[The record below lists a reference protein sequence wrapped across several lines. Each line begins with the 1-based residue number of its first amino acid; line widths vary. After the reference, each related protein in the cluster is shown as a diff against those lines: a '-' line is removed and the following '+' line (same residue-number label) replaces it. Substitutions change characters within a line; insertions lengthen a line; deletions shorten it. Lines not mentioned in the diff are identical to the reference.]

1 MFSNPSVLPSFWLDL
16 AASVLVLAVSAL
28 AGRLL
33 CTRQLH
39 GDDPLER
46 LAGMLVT
53 GLLFTVGMGVT
64 WVFRRPGVHT
74 LVPVVLVAAA
84 LWSRRRPLP
93 APVVVSSALPAW
105 LALGAVTLV
114 TALFHAWQFD
124 WLGADGLIHHG
135 HGDLGYFGM
144 LAKALPEARMSDGWS
159 AVGGSALVD
168 AGMAQDQWYHWGPVW
183 LGMLIQQVTGLPAIE
198 SMLNVGAT
206 VMCTVFILVS
216 AAVVRALTRWNVIWS
231 TLVGIASIMTLAVP
245 PLARPLL
252 AKLLPF
258 GWLQHGWDSLLFQF
272 SYQFEALQVVLVL
285 LCWLRGRN
293 ALALVL
299 VFCATVGS
307 PHFVGGVGVAVG
319 TLMVLGVLKRDK
331 ALWMPAASAVGTILL
346 AWGTLHWLLGVQ
358 MLTGLGSSGGGGL
371 FGFTWQTLVASVCR
385 ILGDMGIGLLIG
397 LLVVPGWLALI
408 RVRRNNDDS
417 LPPQARVLGWL
428 AFAALAG
435 SMAAFH
441 LFTHAEKFHFVI
453 FPMAVLAQPIAVFGL
468 AVWASQLSGWRRAL
482 PLLPLFITL
491 AACMVDA
498 QQRKDGRVNSGR
510 TVEQMNALKQQLHG
524 QPFGYISKA
533 DRPWWIPKRAFM
545 AALLDSRCV
554 RLNPLQDADVGNS
567 YSRFYNSYR
576 LMELTPYKEG
586 TPIHEWSLKLAKS
599 LGIRHILQTKSDP
612 VPPAIVA
619 ACKAVFQT
627 GDVILYEIQQPPAVA
642 SVTP

>member
-1 MFSNPSVLPSFWLDL
+1 MFSNPSVLPSFWPDL
-16 AASVLVLAVSAL
+16 AASVLVLAVSVL

-53 GLLFTVGMGVT
+53 GLLFTVGIGVT
-64 WVFRRPGVHT
+64 WVFRRPGVHAFVP
-74 LVPVVLVAAA
+74 LVLLAAA
-84 LWSRRRPLP
+84 LWSRRRPAP
-93 APVVVSSALPAW
+93 ASTAPSSAIPAW
-105 LALGAVTLV
+105 VALGAVTLV
-114 TALFHAWQFD
+114 SAFFHAWQFD
-124 WLGADGLIHHG
+124 WLGDDGLIHHG

-144 LAKALPEARMSDGWS
+144 LAKALPEARMSDGWT
-159 AVGGSALVD
+159 AVGGAALAD

-198 SMLNVGAT
+198 SVLNVGAT
-206 VMCTVFILVS
+206 VMCAILILVS
-216 AAVVRALTRWNVIWS
+216 AAVVRALTRWNVLWS
-231 TLVGIASIMTLAVP
+231 TLVGGASIMTLAVP

-272 SYQFEALQVVLVL
+272 SYQFEALQVALIL
-285 LCWLRGRN
+285 LCWLRGKN

-307 PHFVGGVGVAVG
+307 PHFVGGMGVAVG
-319 TLMVLGVLKRDK
+319 TLMVFGVLRRDK
-331 ALWMPAASAVGTILL
+331 TLWAPAAAAVGTILL
-346 AWGTLHWLLGVQ
+346 AWGTLHWLLGVK

-371 FGFTWQTLVASVCR
+371 FGFTWQTLMEGGGR
-385 ILGDMGIGLLIG
+385 IVGDIGIGLLLG

-408 RVRRNNDDS
+408 RIRRDS

-441 LFTHAEKFHFVI
+441 LFTHAEKFHFVV

-468 AVWASQLSGWRRAL
+468 ALWASQLPGWRRAL
-482 PLLPLFITL
+482 PILPLLISL
-491 AACMVDA
+491 AACVVDA
-498 QQRKDGRVNSGR
+498 QQRKGGRVNSGR
-510 TVEQMNALKQQLHG
+510 TLEQVNALKQYLQG
-524 QPFGYISKA
+524 RPFGYIAKG
-533 DRPWWIPKRAFM
+533 DRPWWIPKRAFA
-545 AALLDSRCV
+545 AALLDCRCV
-554 RLNPLQDADVGNS
+554 RLNPLAEADVGNH

-586 TPIHEWSLKLAKS
+586 TSIHEWSLRLAKS
-599 LGIRHILQTKSDP
+599 LGIRHILQTKFDI
-612 VPPAIVA
+612 VPPAIAA
-619 ACKAVFQT
+619 ACKPVFQS
-627 GDVILYEIQQPPAVA
+627 GDFLLYEIQQPPAVVSTA
-642 SVTP
+642 P

>member
-1 MFSNPSVLPSFWLDL
+1 MFTNPSVLPNFWLDL

-33 CTRQLH
+33 LCTRQLH
-39 GDDPLER
+39 GQDALER

-53 GLLFTVGMGVT
+53 GLLFSVGIGVT
-64 WVFRRPGVHT
+64 WVFRRVGVHT
-74 LVPVVLVAAA
+74 LVPVVLLGAA
-84 LWSRRRPLP
+84 LCSRRQPP
-93 APVVVSSALPAW
+93 PFPQASTTSAPQAW
-105 LALGAVTLV
+105 LALGAATLV
-114 TALFHAWQFD
+114 SALFHAWQFD
-124 WLGADGLIHHG
+124 WLGNDGLIHDG

-159 AVGGSALVD
+159 AVGGAALAD

-183 LGMLIQQVTGLPAIE
+183 LGMLIQQATGLPALE
-198 SMLNVGAT
+198 SVLNVGAT
-206 VMCTVFILVS
+206 VMCTLLILVF
-216 AAVVRALTRWNVIWS
+216 AAVVRAVTRWSVPWS
-231 TLVGIASIMTLAVP
+231 TMAGTAAMMTLAVP
-245 PLARPLL
+245 PLARPWL

-272 SYQFEALQVVLVL
+272 SYQFEALQVALIL

-319 TLMVLGVLKRDK
+319 TLMVFGLLKRDK
-331 ALWMPAASAVGTILL
+331 ALWQPAAAAVGTILL

-358 MLTGLGSSGGGGL
+358 MLTGLGSSAGGGL
-371 FGFTWQTLVASVCR
+371 FGFTWQTLTASGGR
-385 ILGDMGIGLLIG
+385 ILADSGIGLLLG

-408 RVRRNNDDS
+408 LVRRDG
-417 LPPQARVLGWL
+417 LPPQARTLGWL

-468 AVWASQLSGWRRAL
+468 AVWAGQHSGWRRAL
-482 PLLPLFITL
+482 PLLPLLISL
-491 AACMVDA
+491 AACVVDA
-498 QQRKDGRVNSGR
+498 RQRKHNRMNSRR
-510 TVEQMNALKQQLHG
+510 TVEQVNALKQQLQG
-524 QPFGYISKA
+524 RTFGYIA
-533 DRPWWIPKRAFM
+533 RTDRPWWIPKRAFL
-545 AALLDSRCV
+545 AALLDCRCV
-554 RLNPLQDADVGNS
+554 RLNPLAEADVGNH
-567 YSRFYNSYR
+567 YSQFYNSYR
-576 LMELTPYKEG
+576 LMELTPYEEG
-586 TPIHEWSLKLAKS
+586 TPIHEWSLKLARA

-612 VPPAIVA
+612 VPLAIEA
-619 ACKAVFQT
+619 ACKPVFQD
-627 GDVILYEIQQPPAVA
+627 GDLILYEIQQPPGVA
-642 SVTP
+642 WAAP

>member
-16 AASVLVLAVSAL
+16 AASILVLAVSAL

-53 GLLFTVGMGVT
+53 GLLFTVGIGVT
-64 WVFRRPGVHT
+64 WIFRRPGVHT

-84 LWSRRRPLP
+84 LWSRRRPVPASSP
-93 APVVVSSALPAW
+93 APSSAVPAW
-105 LALGAVTLV
+105 LALGAVTLL
-114 TALFHAWQFD
+114 ASLFHAWQFD
-124 WLGADGLIHHG
+124 WLGADGLIRHG

-159 AVGGSALVD
+159 AVGGAALAD

-183 LGMLIQQVTGLPAIE
+183 LGMVIQQATGLPAIE
-198 SMLNVGAT
+198 SVLNVGAT
-206 VMCTVFILVS
+206 VMCTVLILVS
-216 AAVVRALTRWNVIWS
+216 AAVVRALTRWGILWS
-231 TLVGIASIMTLAVP
+231 TLVGAASIMTLAVP

-272 SYQFEALQVVLVL
+272 SYQFEALQVALVL
-285 LCWLRGRN
+285 LCWLRGRS

-299 VFCATVGS
+299 VFCATIGS

-331 ALWMPAASAVGTILL
+331 SLWMPAAAAVGTILL
-346 AWGTLHWLLGVQ
+346 AWGTLHWLLGVK

-371 FGFTWQTLVASVCR
+371 FGFTWQTLVAGGGR
-385 ILGDMGIGLLIG
+385 ILADIGIGLLLG

-408 RVRRNNDDS
+408 RIRRDT
-417 LPPQARVLGWL
+417 LPPQARLLGWL
-428 AFAALAG
+428 AFAALGG

-468 AVWASQLSGWRRAL
+468 ALWASQLSGWRRAL
-482 PLLPLFITL
+482 PVLPLLITL
-491 AACMVDA
+491 AACLVDA
-498 QQRKDGRVNSGR
+498 QQRKEGRVNSGR
-510 TVEQMNALKQQLHG
+510 TLEELNALKQHLHG
-524 QPFGYISKA
+524 QPFGYIAKS

-554 RLNPLQDADVGNS
+554 RLNPLADADVGNS

-576 LMELTPYKEG
+576 LMELTPYQEG
-586 TPIHEWSLKLAKS
+586 TPINEWSLKLARS
-599 LGIRHILQTKSDP
+599 LGIRHILQTKADP
-612 VPPAIVA
+612 VPPAIAA
-619 ACKAVFQT
+619 ACKPVFQS
-627 GDVILYEIQQPPAVA
+627 GDFTLYEIQQPPAVV
-642 SVTP
+642 SKVP